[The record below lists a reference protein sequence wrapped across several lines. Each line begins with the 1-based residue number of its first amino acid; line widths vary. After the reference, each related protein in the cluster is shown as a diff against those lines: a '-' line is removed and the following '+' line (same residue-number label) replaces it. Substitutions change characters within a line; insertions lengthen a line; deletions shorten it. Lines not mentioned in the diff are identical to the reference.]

1 MKKIKIYLETS
12 AISNLYQLNKP
23 KEMADMKALWELLK
37 QGEYDVVISQTVIK
51 ELNDTKDD
59 TKREML
65 FDYLDQID
73 LDTAEISEEMLK
85 IAQLVILQGILT
97 ENSYNDCEHVA
108 YALITNCDCIV
119 SYNFRHL
126 VKIRTI
132 TGVQRLA
139 NIHGY
144 GNINIVSADYLL

>member
-51 ELNDTKDD
+51 ELSDTKDVK
-59 TKREML
+59 KRELL

-85 IAQLVILQGILT
+85 VAQLVIQQGILT
-97 ENSYNDCEHVA
+97 ENNYNDCEHIA